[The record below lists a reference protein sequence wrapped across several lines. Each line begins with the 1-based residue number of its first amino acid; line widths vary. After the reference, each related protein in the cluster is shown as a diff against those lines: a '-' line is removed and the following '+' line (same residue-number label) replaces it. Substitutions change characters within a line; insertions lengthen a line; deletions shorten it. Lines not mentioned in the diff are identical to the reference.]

1 MNLTADLLRSA
12 VKCKASLAAIY
23 APLLSEATERFS
35 ISTPLRLAHFI
46 AQIGQESGSFFYTT
60 ELWGPTDEQ
69 LRYEGRV
76 DLGNVFSG
84 DGPKFRGHGLIQ
96 TTGRKNHAR
105 ARDGLRQAGYANV
118 PDFEEDPLALAQP
131 EWAARSACL
140 YWADNHCNVLADADD
155 VIRLSRLINRGNANS
170 PHPANGEAERMSR
183 LERAKDALLNV
194 EQPADASTTPVPGP
208 AQTPAPTQGFTEPTP
223 APIEAPEPNK
233 RKTAMPGILGSIVSA
248 ISVANPLVG
257 LIAGMFEPL
266 VQDKINKELERHTD
280 NPAVKEAIEATMMQ
294 AAQTATG
301 QTEPLQA
308 VAALQAQPELVK
320 QVQTETLDKLDELAP
335 LFDAMHKRELE
346 MRAADIVSMDAA
358 AARVKGDAFDMTPWL
373 VGGALVSLAA
383 IFGIVGFIVV
393 YQVMATQ
400 DHTADTA
407 TWAALTGLIGFIT
420 GSMLA
425 SLYNYRFGTTRNS
438 SANQAA
444 MAELAKRGT
453 PQQ

>member
-1 MNLTADLLRSA
+1 MISA
-12 VKCKASLAAIY
+12 TVKAATGCTQTLAELYAPHLSDACVGFGITTPQRLAA
-23 APLLSEATERFS
+23 F
-35 ISTPLRLAHFI
+35 LAQVGH
-46 AQIGQESGSFFYTT
+46 ESGSLKYTS
-60 ELWGPTDEQ
+60 ELWGPTPAQ
-69 LRYEGRV
+69 QGYEGRA
-76 DLGNVFSG
+76 DLGNNQLG
-84 DGPKFRGHGLIQ
+84 DGSLYRGHGLIQ
-96 TTGRKNHAR
+96 VTGRFNHCK
-105 ARDGLRQAGYANV
+105 ARDRLRTKLGEQQV
-118 PDFEEDPLALAQP
+118 PDFERVPDALTSPQ
-131 EWAARSACL
+131 WAAWSAAE
-140 YWADNHCNVLADADD
+140 YWASHGCNELADAGDFEA
-155 VIRLSRLINRGNANS
+155 ITRRINGGL
-170 PHPANGEAERMSR
+170 NGQADRIERW
-183 LERAKDALLNV
+183 ERAKLALGASD
-194 EQPADASTTPVPGP
+194 QPTTAERPKVVPTP
-208 AQTPAPTQGFTEPTP
+208 SPPAPT
-223 APIEAPEPNK
+223 EAPEPNK

-280 NPAVKEAIEATMMQ
+280 NPAVKTAIEETMMQ
-294 AAQTATG
+294 AAQAVTG
-301 QTEPLQA
+301 KAEPLQA
-308 VAALQAQPELVK
+308 VAALQEQPELIK
-320 QVQTETLDKLDELAP
+320 QVQVATMDKLDALAP

-425 SLYNYRFGTTRNS
+425 SLYSYRFGTTRNS